1 MNQKLFALAEDIAS
15 ASKLSL
21 REQNDLKRELISDF
35 AERERDLM
43 LSENNNDV
51 VIDQITQTF
60 GSSKKLG
67 KEFFYAHQPLARIPI
82 IGDLFYYKPLWYAM
96 LVVVSEVFAYLIT
109 FFAVTFII
117 QNLLGGL
124 IDPEE
129 PYTIYLLLEVGLYIL
144 FIMLRGWWLYR
155 RLGSVKSILEVYGVL
170 FVPLEMMFLC
180 SFFIGS
186 LSMNQPSSKY
196 AYIYALLYL
205 TISLGISLVVPIMN
219 MVVEKTKWRI

>member
-96 LVVVSEVFAYLIT
+96 LVVVSEVFAYLFT

-129 PYTIYLLLEVGLYIL
+129 PYTIYLLIEIGLYIL

-155 RLGSVKSILEVYGVL
+155 RLGGVAGIIEVYNVLYVPLIVLAGVVFVRFNLDFSQPQPVPYLFAIAYLTLNLGIALIAPIIDVL
-170 FVPLEMMFLC
+170 FRRFTRRE
-180 SFFIGS
+180 
-186 LSMNQPSSKY
+186 Q
-196 AYIYALLYL
+196 
-205 TISLGISLVVPIMN
+205 
-219 MVVEKTKWRI
+219 